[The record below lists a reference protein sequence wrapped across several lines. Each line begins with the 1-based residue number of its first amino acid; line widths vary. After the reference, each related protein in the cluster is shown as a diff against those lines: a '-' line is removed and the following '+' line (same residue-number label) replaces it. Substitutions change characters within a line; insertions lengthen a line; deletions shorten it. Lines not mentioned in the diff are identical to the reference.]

1 MTSIANDDVENT
13 TADTTK
19 EKPTKEIE
27 TEEYLARKKLANETD
42 FTEFEKQVVI
52 GITDNIV
59 VFTPRAAGENPDM
72 NSLLNYMILKLDKVV
87 ENKYNLVY
95 CHTGMS
101 LFSRKHF
108 SWLKS
113 CYNLL
118 GRKFKKNIAKLII
131 VHPSFIINAGFMF
144 ARPFISSKFWKKLHR
159 ESSITNVGK
168 ILNLVQPL
176 KVAPVVYKY
185 EGLDEPKLYFGAPLE
200 NQEKNNN
207 SSGELPIYLESV
219 TSFLLN
225 NDALNIEGIFRIPGN
240 AKGIERY
247 INNIENGQNLVDIYE
262 NEATMETFSQVDHLH
277 IIGGTLKAYLRDLPV
292 PLFPFNSYQP
302 LIDLMKEF
310 NTNDNSNNMSSST
323 TSDND
328 MKAKMVPKEIK
339 FIDDGMEILN
349 TYCDEYNMKIIT

>member
-1 MTSIANDDVENT
+1 M
-13 TADTTK
+13 
-19 EKPTKEIE
+19 
-27 TEEYLARKKLANETD
+27 
-42 FTEFEKQVVI
+42 
-52 GITDNIV
+52 
-59 VFTPRAAGENPDM
+59 
-72 NSLLNYMILKLDKVV
+72 
-87 ENKYNLVY
+87 
-95 CHTGMS
+95 
-101 LFSRKHF
+101 
-108 SWLKS
+108 
-113 CYNLL
+113 
-118 GRKFKKNIAKLII
+118 
-131 VHPSFIINAGFMF
+131 
-144 ARPFISSKFWKKLHR
+144 
-159 ESSITNVGK
+159 
-168 ILNLVQPL
+168 
-176 KVAPVVYKY
+176 
-185 EGLDEPKLYFGAPLE
+185 E

-310 NTNDNSNNMSSST
+310 NTNDNSNNMLST